1 MVGGANR
8 IPYNSASNTT
18 TTDDD
23 LQFNGT
29 KMTVKDLDVTGTF
42 NANIAALVPT
52 LATNVA
58 GAAGRIIYNSATN
71 TTATSNNLQ
80 FDGTNLTVGGDIT
93 AFASDMRLKTNIE
106 QIEGA
111 VAKVCKLSG
120 FTYEFNEVGRELRLP
135 KGRHLGVSA
144 QEVQEVFPDAVAKR
158 ANDNFLTVKYE
169 KLVPVLI
176 EAIKELKAEIDDLKA
191 Q

>member
-1 MVGGANR
+1 
-8 IPYNSASNTT
+8 
-18 TTDDD
+18 
-23 LQFNGT
+23 
-29 KMTVKDLDVTGTF
+29 MTVNDLEVTGTF
-42 NANIAALVPT
+42 DANIAALVPT

-58 GAAGRIIYNSATN
+58 GASGRIIYNSATN

-111 VAKVCKLSG
+111 VAKVCRLSG
-120 FTYEFNEVGRELRLP
+120 FTYSFNEVGRELQLP

-144 QEVQEVFPDAVAKR
+144 QDVEAVLPEAVAKR
-158 ANDNFLTVKYE
+158 PNDKYLTVKYE

>member
-1 MVGGANR
+1 M
-8 IPYNSASNTT
+8 
-18 TTDDD
+18 
-23 LQFNGT
+23 
-29 KMTVKDLDVTGTF
+29 
-42 NANIAALVPT
+42 
-52 LATNVA
+52 
-58 GAAGRIIYNSATN
+58 
-71 TTATSNNLQ
+71 
-80 FDGTNLTVGGDIT
+80 
-93 AFASDMRLKTNIE
+93 
-106 QIEGA
+106 
-111 VAKVCKLSG
+111 
-120 FTYEFNEVGRELRLP
+120 GRELRLP

>member
-1 MVGGANR
+1 
-8 IPYNSASNTT
+8 
-18 TTDDD
+18 
-23 LQFNGT
+23 
-29 KMTVKDLDVTGTF
+29 MTVNDLEVTGTF
-42 NANIAALVPT
+42 DANIAALVPT

-58 GAAGRIIYNSATN
+58 GASGRIIYNSATN

-111 VAKVCKLSG
+111 VAKVCRLSG
-120 FTYEFNEVGRELRLP
+120 FTYEFNEVGREELHLP

-144 QEVQEVFPDAVAKR
+144 QEVKEVFPDAVAKR